1 MMSRVSFVLVFL
13 LLLQGRAV
21 ATEQNLVAQTTA
33 GPVNIRIYSASGE
46 KPRPAV
52 LILHGASGLTPGDEQ
67 YASDLARA
75 GMDAWLFSYYSP
87 ADEEVMH
94 GTDRA
99 RRVEFFNKRF
109 RDWATMI
116 SDIAGFALIQK
127 GSSGHVG
134 LLGLSNGGFLAVGT
148 GAIDQRIGAL
158 VVFYGGIARPIRGE
172 ITRLPPL
179 LELHGDA
186 DRIIPV
192 TQGRALVD
200 RAKALGGEA
209 EQIVYPGAGHGFG
222 PTSDDARAHA
232 VDFLRHQLK
241 AD

>member
-1 MMSRVSFVLVFL
+1 MSLAGSYRKSLREKVPSSRCDLSFTGICGGVEEL
-13 LLLQGRAV
+13 LTVV
-21 ATEQNLVAQTTA
+21 ADPN
-33 GPVNIRIYSASGE
+33 N
-46 KPRPAV
+46 
-52 LILHGASGLTPGDEQ
+52 
-67 YASDLARA
+67 
-75 GMDAWLFSYYSP
+75 
-87 ADEEVMH
+87 
-94 GTDRA
+94 
-99 RRVEFFNKRF
+99 RRVPE
-109 RDWATMI
+109 I
-116 SDIAGFALIQK
+116 GFALIQK
-127 GSSGHVG
+127 GNSGHVG

-186 DRIIPV
+186 DRTIPI

-222 PTSDDARAHA
+222 PTSDDARGHA
-232 VDFLRHQLK
+232 VDFLRHQLN